1 MSTDFRMGYS
11 YEISWEYKT
20 YLKLGYDGI
29 SRAHLFKLFLLS
41 PYYLSYTSSNLLHTL
56 KRHYFTSYRSESLMS
71 ESLLDHKYDRES
83 HFLCSLELHV
93 HPFALCLWLDIGD
106 HEVRSAHRFETVGI
120 VVIDGHMLLLKV
132 GDEPERA
139 KYAVSEWLECIG
151 DGAQGDGEWGDIF
164 ASVAMREEY
173 LHKYREKREEMWVL
187 GCIIIFFWKM
197 RNKIYFIPQKM
208 SVIWA
213 INFILPL
220 LCVWRRTFDGF
231 VGGLNASNY
240 MKIANT
246 TISTTTRDLAHLV
259 ELGVLKRTGE
269 RKATRYWLVG

>member
-1 MSTDFRMGYS
+1 M
-11 YEISWEYKT
+11 
-20 YLKLGYDGI
+20 
-29 SRAHLFKLFLLS
+29 
-41 PYYLSYTSSNLLHTL
+41 P
-56 KRHYFTSYRSESLMS
+56 
-71 ESLLDHKYDRES
+71 ESLLDHEYDRES
-83 HFLCSLELHV
+83 HLDCSLELHV

-240 MKIANT
+240 MKIANM
-246 TISTTTRDLAHLV
+246 TISTMARDLAHLID
-259 ELGVLKRTGE
+259 LGGCSSRPGSE
-269 RKATRYWLVG
+269 RRRDIGWRRRFSYYFMKK